1 MSWQRSLDDHLFGRG
16 PKRILSLDGGGV
28 RGLVT
33 LGMLQKVETVLKGRY
48 GNDIRICDYFDLIGG
63 TSTGALIGTLLALG
77 CSVGEITALYQNM
90 ASKVFSRTTIFK
102 YVQAKF
108 DATALRDTIHQ
119 VLRGFLASQQSSLKD
134 VLSLR
139 METDYLQTGLAL
151 VTKRIDTGRVW
162 ILTNNKKSKHW
173 HPRSTTWASHFA
185 KYGGDEFF
193 PNAEY
198 PLATIVQASA
208 SAPFYLDGVEIEIS
222 PETFGYFLDGGASPF
237 NNPCQELFLMTTLKS
252 YGDDW
257 GQGRVPPTGFG
268 WETGESNL
276 YVLSLGTG
284 TYRFEINPKEFRD
297 KWAARKA
304 IHALLGVIDDAN
316 LSAVTWMHAL
326 SETQHA
332 HLADGCQTNMSGLR
346 VLNEPLLRF
355 RRVNPEL
362 EAGWLTQHLGEQ
374 FKFSRGVLART
385 REFDNP
391 QKANLDRLLKIGLAT
406 GDKFI
411 TEDDFPPEFDPVAKR
426 TKA

>member
-1 MSWQRSLDDHLFGRG
+1 MSWQRSLDDHLFGPG

-28 RGLVT
+28 RGLIT
-33 LGMLQKVETVLKGRY
+33 LGMLKKVETVLKDKY
-48 GNDIRICDYFDLIGG
+48 DIRICDYFDLIGG

-77 CSVGEITALYQNM
+77 YSVDEITALYQRM
-90 ASKVFSRTTIFK
+90 ARSVFARTTIFK

-108 DATALRDTIHQ
+108 DAAALRDTIHQ
-119 VLRGFLASQQSSLKD
+119 VLREFLAGQHSNLKD
-134 VLSLR
+134 VLELR
-139 METDYLQTGLAL
+139 MDTDYLQTGLAL

-162 ILTNNKKSKHW
+162 ILTNNKRSKYWRPKSA
-173 HPRSTTWASHFA
+173 TWANHFT
-185 KYGGDEFF
+185 KYGGGEFY

-222 PETFGYFLDGGASPF
+222 PKTFGYFLDGGASPF
-237 NNPCQELFLMTTLKS
+237 NNPCQELFLMTTLKA

-257 GQGRVPPTGFG
+257 GEERVPPTGFG
-268 WETGESNL
+268 WDTGESNL

-284 TYRFEINPKEFRD
+284 TYRFEIKPKEFRD

-326 SETQHA
+326 SEAPHA
-332 HLADGCQTNMSGLR
+332 HLADGCQMNMSTLR
-346 VLNEPLLRF
+346 VLKEPLLRF

-362 EAGWLTQHLGEQ
+362 DLVWLTRQLGEQ
-374 FKFSRGVLART
+374 FKYSQGVLDRT

-406 GDKFI
+406 GSKFI
-411 TEDDFPPEFDPVAKR
+411 SEADFPSEFDPVAKR